1 MGEGL
6 RDRKK
11 RLTRQALADAAL
23 DLVAERGLDGITVED
38 IAAAAGVSARTFFNY
53 FATKEEALLGPDPDA
68 GPRLARRILGQP
80 AELTPVAVLRAALL
94 AELAEETA
102 GRDEWLRRMR
112 VIEQNPVL
120 LPKVFAAGEQ
130 VERHMVRALAERTGH
145 AETDAHPM
153 LLAAA
158 ANTAFR
164 VAAWRWASWPAA
176 RDAPPLTDLIA
187 EAFDLLASGFALP
200 KTPHHRSDEER

>member
-23 DLVAERGLDGITVED
+23 DLVTERGLDGITVED

-53 FATKEEALLGPDPDA
+53 FTTKEEALLGPDPDA
-68 GPRLARRILGQP
+68 GPRLARRILDQP
-80 AELTPVAVLRAALL
+80 ADLAPLAVLRAALL

-120 LPKVFAAGEQ
+120 LPKVLAAGEQ

-153 LLAAA
+153 LLAAS

-164 VAAWRWASWPAA
+164 VAAWRWASWPGAG
-176 RDAPPLTDLIA
+176 DAPQLTDLIA
-187 EAFDLLASGFALP
+187 EAFDLLACGFALP
-200 KTPHHRSDEER
+200 SPPHHRSDEER

>member
-1 MGEGL
+1 M